1 MNRRVF
7 GDAEIASALRDL
19 EAGVRLPEVCHRLGV
34 SERTV
39 NRWRREARGP
49 DQAPAPALGLV
60 PLSHEQVSLRS
71 DALERHLEALRLV
84 LHTML
89 EPEELERGARLVE
102 SRCQISAQRARRL
115 LGLAPINA
123 KYTHAPSAPAPSAT
137 PAEVAQLAH
146 RS

>member
-19 EAGVRLPEVCHRLGV
+19 ESGVKLPEVCHRLGV

-60 PLSHEQVSLRS
+60 PLTQEQAAMRG
-71 DALERHLEALRLV
+71 DALERQLDALRLV

-89 EPEELERGARLVE
+89 EPDDLERGARLVE
-102 SRCQISAQRARRL
+102 SRCQVSAQRARRL

-123 KYTHAPSAPAPSAT
+123 RYANRPASAPP
-137 PAEVAQLAH
+137 PAEVAPLLQRL
-146 RS
+146 

>member
-19 EAGVRLPEVCHRLGV
+19 ESGVKLPEVCLRLGV

-49 DQAPAPALGLV
+49 DQPTAPSLGLV
-60 PLSHEQVSLRS
+60 PLSHEQAAMRG
-71 DALERHLEALRLV
+71 DALERQLDALRLV

-102 SRCQISAQRARRL
+102 SRCQVSAQRARRL

-123 KYTHAPSAPAPSAT
+123 RYANRSAGAGAPH
-137 PAEVAQLAH
+137 PAEVAPLLQ
-146 RS
+146 RI

>member
-19 EAGVRLPEVCHRLGV
+19 ESGVKLPEVCHRLGV

-49 DQAPAPALGLV
+49 DQAAAPALGLV
-60 PLSHEQVSLRS
+60 PLTQEQAAMRG
-71 DALERHLEALRLV
+71 DALERQLDALRLV

-89 EPEELERGARLVE
+89 EPDDLERGARLVE
-102 SRCQISAQRARRL
+102 SRCQVSAQRARRL

-123 KYTHAPSAPAPSAT
+123 RYANRPAGAPP
-137 PAEVAQLAH
+137 PAEVAPLLQRL
-146 RS
+146 

>member
-7 GDAEIASALRDL
+7 GDAEISSALRDL

-60 PLSHEQVSLRS
+60 PLTQEQAAMRG
-71 DALERHLEALRLV
+71 DALERQLDALRLV

-102 SRCQISAQRARRL
+102 SRCQVSAQRARRL
-115 LGLAPINA
+115 LGLAPVNA
-123 KYTHAPSAPAPSAT
+123 KYGNRAAAAPPAQVAPLMQ
-137 PAEVAQLAH
+137 QL
-146 RS
+146 